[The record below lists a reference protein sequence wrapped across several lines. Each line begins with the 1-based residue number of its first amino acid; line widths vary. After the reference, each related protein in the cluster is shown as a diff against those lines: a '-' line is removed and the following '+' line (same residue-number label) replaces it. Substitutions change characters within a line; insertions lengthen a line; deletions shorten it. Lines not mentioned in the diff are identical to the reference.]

1 MHHGSCQRGVKKINM
16 VLNIHYLC
24 LSVGWE
30 VPKGDFNCDEIVLW
44 FFFVILTAALAVIQ
58 QQLYLVIYVFR
69 FT

>member
-30 VPKGDFNCDEIVLW
+30 VPKGDFNCDEIVLC
-44 FFFVILTAALAVIQ
+44 FFVILTAALAVIQ